1 MFLHWLGTT
10 SVAGTAS
17 LVLALAL
24 IPWARKLLG
33 ARAAFVLWI
42 FPLVAFVIPS
52 LFPSPAGVLPRVDD
66 LPPVVATVFLSSS
79 HDALPT
85 SAPASTP
92 APAVPWVFIIWA
104 TGAFCLFTA
113 AAVRWLRTLQ
123 IVHQSTPVTGPL
135 PDITLPRRT
144 SIRESGLIHSPAMCG
159 LFSPVILLPL
169 GWADRLDPASLRW
182 ILLHEKGH
190 ICRGDMLWSWCFQV
204 VRALHWFNPLMWLA
218 ERTSRIDMEMACD
231 EWVLS
236 HERSRA
242 EDYGEAI
249 LRIASLPSDHW
260 YMRTGMAESRRGLTR
275 RIRHL
280 AVANP
285 RGWWSVVIA
294 VALGT
299 CAMVLLS
306 PSANSQ
312 SPQGTPTAAS
322 HAGPR
327 VEIGAKFIEMTPA
340 LAEKFFGNTPG
351 QFQSILKKE
360 AFEKLI
366 KSLSQAQGVDL
377 ASSPKVTTRSGQ
389 RAIIQVVRE
398 FRYPSE
404 FSPPADNQTPPSP
417 NAFVSEPVGLTLEV
431 EPFVADD
438 ERIIL
443 NLKPRMVELL
453 GLVDY
458 AGAKPKI
465 SDPKEDTIQAA
476 MRPAANTSG
485 AINMPVFRTREMQTT
500 AVLRSGETIV
510 LGGLSH
516 ADSPS
521 MTAFSGGKATEG
533 RDGEHVLYT
542 LITVRITPADDTEPP
557 ASPPPPRAAK
567 GLPSGVPVPEK
578 PGFITS
584 PYAPDSGFVDVRG
597 IPSGSEVKC
606 PYTGKLF
613 LVP

>member
-1 MFLHWLGTT
+1 MFLHWIGTT

-42 FPLVAFVIPS
+42 FPLVAFVTPS

-66 LPPVVATVFLSSS
+66 LPPVVATVFLPSS
-79 HDALPT
+79 HDALLT

-92 APAVPWVFIIWA
+92 APVVPWVFIIWA

-123 IVHQSTPVTGPL
+123 IIHRSTPVTGPL

-144 SIRESGLIHSPAMCG
+144 SIRESGLINSPAMCG

-204 VRALHWFNPLMWLA
+204 VRAMHWFNPLMWLA
-218 ERTSRIDMEMACD
+218 ERTSRVDMEMACD

-275 RIRHL
+275 RIQHL
-280 AVANP
+280 ALASP

-306 PSANSQ
+306 PSAKSQ
-312 SPQGTPTAAS
+312 SPQETPVAAS
-322 HAGPR
+322 QAVAR

-366 KSLSQAQGVDL
+366 ESLSQAQGLDI
-377 ASSPKVTTRSGQ
+377 ASTPKVITRSGQ
-389 RAIIQVVRE
+389 RAIVQVVRE
-398 FRYPSE
+398 FPYPSE
-404 FSPPADNQTPPSP
+404 FSPPKDPQTPPTP
-417 NAFVSEPVGLTLEV
+417 NAFETKAVGLTLEV
-431 EPFVADD
+431 ELLAAND

-443 NLKPRMVELL
+443 NLTPRMVELL
-453 GLVDY
+453 GFVDY

-476 MRPAANTSG
+476 MRPAANASA
-485 AINMPVFRTREMQTT
+485 AINQPVFRTREMQTT
-500 AVLRSGETIV
+500 AVLRSGETVV

-516 ADSPS
+516 TDSPS

-542 LITVRITPADDTEPP
+542 LITARITHADKTEPP
-557 ASPPPPRAAK
+557 ASPPPVRAAN
-567 GLPSGVPVPEK
+567 GMPPGVPVPEK

-584 PYAPDSGFVDVRG
+584 PYAPTSGYVDVRG
-597 IPSGSEVKC
+597 VPSGSEVKC
-606 PYTGKLF
+606 PYTGRLF
-613 LVP
+613 LIP